1 MFLSQAKQVIYDAIV
16 DEGILASAIVKDNYR
31 RVWSRDSMMTGLV
44 GFSIQDEKIINGF
57 ERSVL
62 TLAKYQAE
70 NGQIPSNV
78 ALGNNPS
85 VSYGSLVGRVDAT
98 TWWIIGCAVLLKHNK
113 GFFEKYFS
121 LLKQK
126 IYKALDLL
134 NSWEFNQKGL
144 IYTPLGGNWADEYV
158 CSGYT
163 LYDNVLRYWALKAV
177 NDVFEDDEIKKK
189 RDETKSLIISNY
201 SNQESGEKYHP
212 TAFAAKLS
220 HPIPFL
226 SCSFS
231 ANGYDQRWDMAGNA
245 LALLMNLNEDVDQIT
260 QYLAQLHLEFNH
272 WMLPVF
278 HPIIFQNDKD
288 WYLLNSNYLYDFK
301 NQPYHFHNGGS
312 WPIFLGWLC
321 IALNK
326 HNKKEVPL
334 HIFQQYEQLLKTESK
349 PNFYEYYSTNNLIH
363 SGAKRLCFSAIGYIM
378 MYNTFS
384 NQLKTNIF

>member
-1 MFLSQAKQVIYDAIV
+1 MLYNLAKQVIYDAIV
-16 DEGILASAIVKDNYR
+16 DEGILASSIVKDNYH

-44 GFSIQDEKIINGF
+44 GLAIQDEKIIEGF
-57 ERSVL
+57 RNSIL
-62 TLAKYQAE
+62 TLAKHQAK

-78 ALGNNPS
+78 ALGNNPT

-98 TWWIIGCAVLLKHNK
+98 TWWIIGCSVLLKNNK
-113 GFFEKYFS
+113 DFFVKY
-121 LLKQK
+121 LTELKPK
-126 IYKALDLL
+126 IYKALELL

-177 NDVFEDDEIKKK
+177 SDVFEDDELKKK
-189 RDETKSLIISNY
+189 EESTKALIISNF
-201 SNQESGEKYHP
+201 SNKEFGEKYHP
-212 TAFAAKLS
+212 TAFATKLS
-220 HPIPFL
+220 HPIPFF

-260 QYLAQLHLEFNH
+260 QYLAQLHLEFKH

-278 HPIIFQNDKD
+278 HPIIFQNDND

-301 NQPYHFHNGGS
+301 NQPFHFHNGGS

-326 HNKKEVPL
+326 HNEKLVPEQ
-334 HIFQQYEQLLKTESK
+334 IFKQYEQLLILESE
-349 PNFYEYYSTNNLIH
+349 PNFYEYYATDTLAYC
-363 SGAKRLCFSAIGYIM
+363 GAKRLCFSAIGYIM
-378 MYNTFS
+378 MHSAFS
-384 NQLKTNIF
+384 NQLKTDIF